1 MAKRNRVTT
10 NAARQMQRA
19 TPHRHW
25 QSNAAHVAYQRAI
38 KWFGAESEQAQ
49 AVLNMGVRPPS
60 VLQQLRDQALVA
72 DRQSRAERLLRRA
85 ANRVRRPRSVALP
98 PELLAWAVQG

>member
-1 MAKRNRVTT
+1 MAKRNRITT
-10 NAARQMQRA
+10 NAVCQMERA
-19 TPHRHW
+19 APHRHW
-25 QSNAAHVAYQRAI
+25 QSNAAHVAYQRAV
-38 KWFGAESEQAQ
+38 KWYGAESAEAQ

-60 VLQQLRDQALVA
+60 VLQQLRDQRLVTN
-72 DRQSRAERLLRRA
+72 RQNRAERLLRRA